1 MLARVP
7 APEPPR
13 PYSRVAVTAAL
24 NGALGLVVVPFGCA
38 LAAIGF
44 GLWGRRRTERRPEL
58 RGHGLA
64 TAGIVLGVVGL
75 VLATVGLASGGKLDW
90 TTVGWL

>member
-24 NGALGLVVVPFGCA
+24 NGVLGLVVVPFGCA

-44 GLWGRRRTERRPEL
+44 GLWGRRRTERHPEM

-64 TAGIVLGVVGL
+64 TAGVALGAAGLVLAVVGL
-75 VLATVGLASGGKLDW
+75 VSSGEWGW